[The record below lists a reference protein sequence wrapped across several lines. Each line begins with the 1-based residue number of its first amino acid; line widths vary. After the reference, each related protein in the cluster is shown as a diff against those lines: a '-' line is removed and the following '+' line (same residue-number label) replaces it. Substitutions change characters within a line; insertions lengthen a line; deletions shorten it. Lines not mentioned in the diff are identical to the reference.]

1 MCPQTRDRASCVG
14 ESGEATADEWN
25 GLRVGDRV
33 RVTGPPSFQRG
44 DLFELIE
51 LHTTEETL
59 GVGALEV
66 MAVVRDPEGHL
77 HTVVG
82 SRLERQ

>member
-1 MCPQTRDRASCVG
+1 VSVNPARPQL
-14 ESGEATADEWN
+14 DEWN

-33 RVTGPPSFQRG
+33 RVTGPPSFQRW

-59 GVGALEV
+59 GMGALEV

-77 HTVVG
+77 HTVVA
-82 SRLERQ
+82 SRLERR